1 VRLTYASN
9 VSVRIGARWLAAA
22 RSVARNIRTAGIG
35 GSEAHSPAPCPAVL
49 CYLKSLEN
57 VRLALQEVLRVT
69 RPGGSLVISM
79 LEEQLQRERGL
90 RGEDDHNRA
99 SARCFAGID

>member
-1 VRLTYASN
+1 M
-9 VSVRIGARWLAAA
+9 
-22 RSVARNIRTAGIG
+22 
-35 GSEAHSPAPCPAVL
+35 L

-90 RGEDDHNRA
+90 RGEDDRNRA
-99 SARCFAGID
+99 SARCLAGID